1 MDFSKLANGIF
12 DKIIE
17 ISALLG
23 AVILAGITLLV
34 GSDVFMRYFLNRPIE
49 NVFEITE
56 HSLVFITFLVAPWV
70 LKKGQHV
77 KMDGILNQ
85 FNEKNRSLISS
96 ITSILGAIICLIL
109 FIYGFQGTWDYF
121 DRDLVFPGGMRIK
134 QYPILSI
141 IVVSYLMLFI
151 QFIRRSNEFYE
162 KWRGY
167 QNRS

>member
-1 MDFSKLANGIF
+1 MDFIKLVNSIF

-109 FIYGFQGTWDYF
+109 FVYGFQGTWDYF

>member
-1 MDFSKLANGIF
+1 MDFIKLVNSIF

>member
-1 MDFSKLANGIF
+1 MDFSKLVNSIF

-109 FIYGFQGTWDYF
+109 FVYGFQGTWDYF